1 MVFGNSIYLCG
12 LQYLQIIEKH
22 MFICLFVLKNI
33 LVAILPPIA
42 VNKVRRP
49 KLVCPILHKIVN
61 NLRCFCNNQ
70 KIIDRC
76 QHPLSDKLL
85 KC

>member
-1 MVFGNSIYLCG
+1 MLFGNPIHLYG
-12 LQYLQIIEKH
+12 LGYLQIMEKH
-22 MFICLFVLKNI
+22 MFACLSYKKKM
-33 LVAILPPIA
+33 VAKLPPIA

-49 KLVCPILHKIVN
+49 KLVCPILHKTVN